1 MRFGGLANLS
11 LLAIGA
17 VGVGSVLGAQG
28 PKDKVSFGRDILP
41 LLSDRCFKCHG
52 PDAGSRQAGLRLDT
66 PEGAF
71 ADRGGRWA
79 IVPGKPESSLLVQR
93 INHSDS
99 PMPPAFS
106 GKSLSKEERILIA
119 RWIKEGAVYGKLWSF
134 EPLPATVVV
143 PKVGGAWAKNDI
155 DRFIFQRLTKE
166 GLKPSAPAS
175 RSRWLRRVTLDL
187 TGLPPTA
194 EEIDAFL
201 VDKESGAFEK
211 VVDRLLASPRFGER
225 M

>member
-1 MRFGGLANLS
+1 MKFGGLANLS
-11 LLAIGA
+11 LLAVGA
-17 VGVGSVLGAQG
+17 LGVASVLASSM
-28 PKDKVSFGRDILP
+28 PPEKVNFGRDILP

-143 PKVGGAWAKNDI
+143 PRDGSGWAKNDI
-155 DRFIFQRLTKE
+155 DRFIFQRLTK
-166 GLKPSAPAS
+166 GGRKPRGPAS

-187 TGLPPTA
+187 TGLPPT
-194 EEIDAFL
+194 EEAIDFFL
-201 VDKESGAFEK
+201 KDKDAGAFEEEIG
-211 VVDRLLASPRFGER
+211 RASCRER
-225 M
+225 V